1 MQHAV
6 LAVFFLL
13 LPYNIKR
20 KELLNKLEEL
30 NADIE
35 YVDKLLLT
43 NKRIIDIDK
52 IIIYI
57 NIPEKY
63 TESILFANLKNNK
76 EYMTYSSHIQNDSLI
91 EKNPIE
97 YFPALYNNEILL
109 GISLIKEFK
118 SLKKYILINKNTS
131 NYNSSNNKQLY

>member
-1 MQHAV
+1 MLVSA
-6 LAVFFLL
+6 
-13 LPYNIKR
+13 
-20 KELLNKLEEL
+20 
-30 NADIE
+30 
-35 YVDKLLLT
+35 LLT
-43 NKRIIDIDK
+43 CKDHNKEYNRLPNFKGILEVKHHIPGRIRMSC
-52 IIIYI
+52 
-57 NIPEKY
+57 P
-63 TESILFANLKNNK
+63 NLKNNK

-131 NYNSSNNKQLY
+131 NYNSSNNIIVYC